1 MRFFA
6 PVLFV
11 AAISAGCTSIDPY
24 TGEQQ
29 TSNTTKGAATGA
41 VVGALLGAVI
51 NHDDREK
58 GALAGAA
65 IGAGAGGGIGY
76 YMDRQEAMLRQQLE
90 GTGVGIARDG
100 DTINLVMP
108 GNITFDTDQHAI
120 KANFYEVLRSVALV
134 LAEYD
139 QTNVAVNGYTD
150 STGGFEHNQTLSE
163 NRAKSVA
170 SYLATQGVATT
181 RLVSTGF
188 GPRYPVATNSTAQG
202 RAENRRVELKLVPI
216 AQ

>member
-6 PVLFV
+6 PIIFTAV
-11 AAISAGCTSIDPY
+11 AMVACTSIDPY

-51 NHDDREK
+51 NHGDREK

-65 IGAGAGGGIGY
+65 LGAGAGGGIGF
-76 YMDRQEAMLRQQLE
+76 YMDRQEAQLRQYLA
-90 GTGVGIARDG
+90 GTGVGISRDG

-108 GNITFDTDQHAI
+108 GNITFDTNEFAI
-120 KANFYEVLRSVALV
+120 KANFYEVLRSVAIV

-139 QTNVAVNGYTD
+139 QTNIAVNGYTD
-150 STGGFEHNQTLSE
+150 STGSFEYNQTLSE
-163 NRAKSVA
+163 NRAQSVA
-170 SYLATQGVATT
+170 SYLSSQGVV
-181 RLVSTGF
+181 RSRVVSTGF
-188 GPRYPVATNSTAQG
+188 GPRKPIASNSSSQG
-202 RAENRRVELKLVPI
+202 RAQNRRVELKLVPI